1 MKYII
6 LILMILMLSPAAY
19 GKEIQLF
26 NTEVLGQPTKD
37 SVKLLVD
44 KKGDEIEPYMV
55 STDIKCGKYY
65 AASVYYPKKVSFEE
79 AKASVNKQFKKY
91 ENISASQ
98 RNENLA
104 NWRITDKQF
113 AINIIKED
121 GILRISY
128 IQFQP
133 SKEVFKRMLILQGA
147 DEEDFKEEEC
157 K

>member
-1 MKYII
+1 MKHII
-6 LILMILMLSPAAY
+6 LILIVLLFSPSAY
-19 GKEIQLF
+19 GKDIQLF
-26 NTEVLGQPTKD
+26 NTEVLGQSTKD

-44 KKGDEIEPYMV
+44 KKGDEIEPYMI

-65 AASVYYPKKVSFEE
+65 AASVYYPQKASFEE

-104 NWRITDKQF
+104 NWRITDKRF
-113 AINIIKED
+113 AINIFKEE
-121 GILRISY
+121 GVRVSY

-147 DEEDFKEEEC
+147 DEEDFDEEEC